1 MFIFFVTM
9 AFFLNYYAVQFRYYA
24 IPFSVLCKFPF
35 MSGIASSQSSRV
47 SLLPGIASAFL
58 SFIVAWRCFFLPSKA
73 SLQHGAVI
81 ILPSIVLV
89 LLQR

>member
-9 AFFLNYYAVQFRYYA
+9 AFFLNYYAVPFCYYA

-35 MSGIASSQSSRV
+35 MSGIAS
-47 SLLPGIASAFL
+47 AFQ
-58 SFIVAWRCFFLPSKA
+58 SFIVAWRCFLLPSKA